1 MIVDV
6 SPLTVLLLFLPMTVI
21 VAVHEL
27 SVIVLVG
34 MPMGAMLPLTEGT
47 AAVVMGDVVMVVGVQ
62 LRLMCVLGL
71 LAFAL
76 GTLHFRHLH
85 GVLLCGRKPWN
96 WSDYRRRP
104 MLLLVSSGC

>member
-1 MIVDV
+1 VVVDV

-21 VAVHEL
+21 VAVYEL

-47 AAVVMGDVVMVVGVQ
+47 SAVVMGDVVMVVGVQ
-62 LRLMCVLGL
+62 LRLMRVLGL

-76 GTLHFRHLH
+76 GTLHFRHLL
-85 GVLLCGRKPWN
+85 GVFLCGRKP
-96 WSDYRRRP
+96 
-104 MLLLVSSGC
+104 